1 MQITGV
7 LLRKDNTHSS
17 RSYPIST
24 ANSTK
29 TTAVSIFLQVIE
41 PFRRNYTSTLRTNF
55 AKQLSGTETKQYP
68 TVPVP
73 LTETSWRNRR
83 TQLRSSARTPVHRE
97 YRQKRLFFRFFFPF
111 VDMSEL
117 QCDLSW
123 KWNEK
128 NYTFI
133 CLKFR
138 TRFRIQRYAK
148 RMRLPDQS
156 VSVSTPKLPLLGSR
170 IEGVKE
176 MLSCN
181 SISWNMG
188 VHLGMHLVLS
198 A

>member
-97 YRQKRLFFRFFFPF
+97 YRQKWLFFRFFFLLLIWVSYNVISLENETKKTIHSSVWNSGLGF
-111 VDMSEL
+111 EFKDTRSV
-117 QCDLSW
+117 CDYPIKAFQFPPPNSPYW
-123 KWNEK
+123 
-128 NYTFI
+128 
-133 CLKFR
+133 
-138 TRFRIQRYAK
+138 
-148 RMRLPDQS
+148 
-156 VSVSTPKLPLLGSR
+156 
-170 IEGVKE
+170 GV
-176 MLSCN
+176 
-181 SISWNMG
+181 G
-188 VHLGMHLVLS
+188 
-198 A
+198 